1 MKESIRVF
9 LVDDHQVIRDG
20 LTVLIER
27 DKRYKVVGEAA
38 SGREALA
45 KVAIAKPDVVFMDLT
60 MPGMNGMDTAKELR
74 TEFPGMRVII
84 LSMHNELEYITQC
97 LEHDVM
103 GYVVKNDGGSEVM
116 RALESV
122 TQGKKYYSD
131 AVAHA
136 IMEKYRQQRQ
146 EVLQVKKDDVEVTN
160 RERQVMEFIS
170 KGYTNHRIAD
180 ELFISFRTV
189 ETHRANLMRKL
200 DAKNSVELVNKARE
214 YNLVK

>member
-1 MKESIRVF
+1 M
-9 LVDDHQVIRDG
+9 L
-20 LTVLIER
+20 
-27 DKRYKVVGEAA
+27 
-38 SGREALA
+38 
-45 KVAIAKPDVVFMDLT
+45 
-60 MPGMNGMDTAKELR
+60 GMNGMDAAKELR
-74 TEFPGMRVII
+74 TEFPEMRIII

-122 TQGKKYYSD
+122 VQGKKYYSD

-136 IMEKYRQQRQ
+136 IMEKYRLQRQ
-146 EVLQVKKDDVEVTN
+146 EVLQAKKDDDVEVTN
-160 RERQVMEFIS
+160 RERQVMTFIS

-200 DAKNSVELVNKARE
+200 DAKNSIELVNRARE
-214 YNLVK
+214 LNLVQ